1 MSKIVLITNN
11 SLVVEKYGEKI
22 EVCNLENYSF
32 VETLEFARDKVHAG
46 HKLLTHP
53 LSGSVKPNETPF
65 KSIVIGKNQSSI
77 DFDSLKIIE
86 ESIAAAKKFIK
97 GRQTPNWTDK
107 VRNDFRLVDST
118 IIGSAIN
125 SMSGK
130 YVG

>member
-1 MSKIVLITNN
+1 MSNILLITNN
-11 SLVVEKYGEKI
+11 SLVVEKYGDKI
-22 EVCNLENYSF
+22 EFCNLENYSF
-32 VETLEFARDKVHAG
+32 VETLEFVRDKVHSG

-65 KSIVIGKNQSSI
+65 KSIVISKNRSSI

-86 ESIAAAKKFIK
+86 ESIAAAKKFID
-97 GRQTPNWTDK
+97 GRKTPNWTDK
-107 VRNDFRLVDST
+107 VRDDFRLVDST

>member
-1 MSKIVLITNN
+1 MSNIVLVTNN
-11 SLVVEKYGEKI
+11 SLVVEKYSEKI
-22 EVCNLENYSF
+22 EICNLENYTF
-32 VETLEFARDKVHAG
+32 VETLEFVRDKVHGG

-65 KSIVIGKNQSSI
+65 KSIVIGKNKGKV
-77 DFDSLKIIE
+77 DFDSLNIIE
-86 ESIAAAKKFIK
+86 QSIAAANKFIH
-97 GRQTPNWTDK
+97 GRKTPNWTDK
-107 VRNDFRLVDST
+107 VRDDFRLVDST